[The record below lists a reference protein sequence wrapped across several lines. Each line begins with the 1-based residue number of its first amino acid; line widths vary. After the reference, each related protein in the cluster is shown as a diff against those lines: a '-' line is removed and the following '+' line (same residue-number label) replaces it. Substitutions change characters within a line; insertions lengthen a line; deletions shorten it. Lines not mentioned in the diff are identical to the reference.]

1 MNNDRAFEIGNLDL
15 TGFDR
20 LHIDLKWKSD
30 NSHRWKKD
38 NND

>member
-20 LHIDLKWKSD
+20 LHIDLKWKND